1 MIDMVSLK
9 WLGHAAWLIKFREA
23 TVLIDPFL
31 SGNPA
36 AAVKQEDLKGID
48 FILIT
53 HTHSDH
59 VGDAFTIAKREK
71 SRIIGMF
78 ELYEMAA
85 KEGVDSNQ
93 LSGMN
98 KGNMVDFGKIKVA
111 LTHADH
117 SGEECGVVV
126 SADGKT
132 IYHAGDTAL
141 FRDMKTIQ
149 ELYRPD
155 VALLP
160 IGGYF
165 TMGPVEAAKA
175 VEWLKPKIA
184 VPMHFNTFPPIKQDP
199 DRFRVLAGKFAEVK
213 ILEPGQEFTI

>member
-1 MIDMVSLK
+1 MVSLK
-9 WLGHAAWLIKFREA
+9 WLGHAAWLIKFKEA

-31 SGNPA
+31 SGNPNA
-36 AAVKQEDLKGID
+36 AAKQEDMKGID
-48 FILIT
+48 FILVT

-71 SRIIGMF
+71 SKIIGMF

-85 KEGVDSNQ
+85 KEGVDSIQ

-126 SADGKT
+126 SADSKT

-149 ELYRPD
+149 ELYKPD

-184 VPMHFNTFPPIKQDP
+184 VPMHYNTFPPIKQDP
-199 DRFRVLAGKFAEVK
+199 NKFKELAGKFAEIK
-213 ILEPGQEFTI
+213 IMEPGQEFTI

>member
-1 MIDMVSLK
+1 MIDMVTLK

-199 DRFRVLAGKFAEVK
+199 DRFRDLAGKFAEVK

>member
-1 MIDMVSLK
+1 MVSLK
-9 WLGHAAWLIKFREA
+9 WLGHAAWLIKFKDA

-31 SGNPA
+31 TGNPSA
-36 AAVKQEDLKGID
+36 AMKQEDLKGID
-48 FILIT
+48 FILVT

-71 SRIIGMF
+71 QAKIIGMF

-85 KEGVDSNQ
+85 KEGVESSQ

-117 SGEECGVVV
+117 SGEECGVIV

-141 FRDMKTIQ
+141 FRDMKTIH
-149 ELYRPD
+149 ELYNPD

-175 VEWLKPKIA
+175 VEWIKPKIA

-199 DRFRVLAGKFAEVK
+199 NKFKELAGKFAEVK
-213 ILEPGQEFTI
+213 VLEPGQEFTI

>member
-199 DRFRVLAGKFAEVK
+199 DRFMDLAGKFAEVK

>member
-1 MIDMVSLK
+1 MVSLK
-9 WLGHAAWLIKFREA
+9 WLGHAAWLIKFKEA

-31 SGNPA
+31 SGNPN
-36 AAVKQEDLKGID
+36 AAVKQEEMKGID
-48 FILIT
+48 FILVT

-71 SRIIGMF
+71 SKIIGMF

-85 KEGVDSNQ
+85 KEGVDSSQ

-117 SGEECGVVV
+117 SGEECGIVV

-141 FRDMKTIQ
+141 FRDMKTLQ
-149 ELYRPD
+149 ELYKPD

-184 VPMHFNTFPPIKQDP
+184 VPMHYNTFPPIKQDP
-199 DRFRVLAGKFAEVK
+199 NKFKELAGKFAEIK
-213 ILEPGQEFTI
+213 ILEPGQEFTL

>member
-1 MIDMVSLK
+1 MIDMVTLK

-199 DRFRVLAGKFAEVK
+199 DRFMDLAGKFAEVK

>member
-1 MIDMVSLK
+1 MIDMVTLK

-59 VGDAFTIAKREK
+59 MGDAFTIAKREK

-199 DRFRVLAGKFAEVK
+199 DRFRDLAGKFAEVK

>member
-1 MIDMVSLK
+1 MIDVVSLK

-199 DRFRVLAGKFAEVK
+199 DRFRDLAGKFAEVK

>member
-1 MIDMVSLK
+1 MVSLK

-199 DRFRVLAGKFAEVK
+199 DRFRDLAGKFAEVK

>member
-199 DRFRVLAGKFAEVK
+199 DRFRDLAGKFAEVK